1 VTTLSN
7 SAPPEPS
14 TQQPVAASSGIDGW
28 LSSFGAS
35 QAGLSSFEA
44 KRRRLLALQQLKD
57 SSGSVFSRLASRLS
71 PPACVLGF
79 ASHALG
85 QCADVKHV
93 ALFFFAL
100 SATLLGL
107 PETGAALVVMAVLR
121 VGLLAGIE
129 TYEDMAQARLDQ
141 ARRPR
146 ARVRRDGRTQLL
158 DAGELVSGDIIELRA
173 GDRIPADVQVFESN
187 DLVIHGEPVAATRA
201 GPIKAWAHG
210 WVSKGRGVA
219 LVVAAGAQAQGS
231 VVSRLGINGA
241 PEANDPTADE
251 FEPEHSAPDRKPS
264 QWQRPQRA
272 DLAVIGLAVCLLL
285 AAVAR
290 DASLPVATLLL
301 AGVFVAML
309 WRVHDALGG
318 PAQRL
323 SIIHAAM
330 RIAKLGVYAK
340 DLRGLQH
347 LADVPT
353 QDDAP
358 HTPPPVPV
366 TTAGTDDTDH
376 ARLAADL
383 VFNAPTA
390 QIESLALKAA
400 RIARNAHAGQ
410 VRTHRFG
417 MTAWLG
423 LMFAIPWQAALGPAP
438 WPVAVLM
445 GLHLLVFVL
454 TLALSLVPVR
464 GAASRTRH
472 LTDDPLISRHQR
484 QATVAWCL
492 ALVAG
497 LAAAHALAPSL
508 NVDALSLM
516 FVTAALSVVTLTWLA
531 LFALGGAGWRL
542 RRLAVAHVKDV
553 VQLAPISGL
562 ALALLLAAI
571 YGPSWQAAFG
581 AHALSFQAWALAAA
595 MALLTAGAIP
605 LSLLLSEKKRLS
617 TREPNASTVVPNASS
632 TVPAAAA
639 QVEDSPPP
647 KSQQDGSTQAAKQLP
662 LFGAAIVAFA
672 AGFFALAHPSP
683 AAAQSDQR
691 TAALTVHTVRA
702 HRTQWPMSVQAHGDI
717 AAWQEVIVSA
727 QINHYPIT
735 QVPVNVGDRVKKGQ
749 LLAKISDATVAAEL
763 AQAQALVQE
772 SKAQL
777 AQARANAQRARDL
790 QSTGVFSNQQIT
802 QIFTEESSAQ
812 ARLASAQAQ
821 VKIASLRLAY
831 TRVLAPV
838 DGVIASRIA
847 TVGALAQ
854 TGQEL
859 FRMIREGR
867 LEWRAEV
874 DATRLAHIQPGQP
887 AHVLSSDGSPA
898 QGKVRIVSPTVD
910 PKTRTGL
917 VYVDLPTGHPTLRA
931 GMFTSGQIM
940 IGQSAALA
948 LPQSAVLVRD
958 GFSYVFVV
966 DAHERV
972 IQKKVQTGRRQG
984 QAIEILEGLDAQS
997 DVVAS
1002 GVGFLAHGDQVRVLG
1017 PAPQNAKR

>member
-1 VTTLSN
+1 MSTLSN
-7 SAPPEPS
+7 SAPSDPS
-14 TQQPVAASSGIDGW
+14 PPQPVAASNGIDGL

-44 KRRRLLALQQLKD
+44 KRRRLLAAQQLQD

-71 PPACVLGF
+71 PPAGVLGF
-79 ASHALG
+79 ASNALG
-85 QCADVKHV
+85 QCADVRHV

-107 PETGAALVVMAVLR
+107 PEIGAALVVMTVLR

-129 TYEDMAQARLDQ
+129 TYADLAQARLDQ

-158 DAGELVSGDIIELRA
+158 DAGELVSGDIVELGA
-173 GDRIPADVQVFESN
+173 GDRIPADVQIFEAN
-187 DLVIHGEPVAATRA
+187 DLVIHGEPIVATRT

-231 VVSRLGINGA
+231 VASRLGITGA
-241 PEANDPTADE
+241 PEANDPAADQ
-251 FEPEHSAPDRKPS
+251 FEPEHSVSDPS
-264 QWQRPQRA
+264 PSSWQRPQRD
-272 DLAVIGLAVCLLL
+272 DLAILGLAVCLLL

-290 DASLPVATLLL
+290 DASLLVAALLV
-301 AGVFVAML
+301 GVFVAVF
-309 WRVHDALGG
+309 WRVHEALGG

-323 SIIHAAM
+323 SIVHAAM
-330 RIAKLGVYAK
+330 RLAKLGVYAK

-358 HTPPPVPV
+358 HTPLPVPV

-390 QIESLALKAA
+390 QIEGLALRAA

-410 VRTHRFG
+410 ARTHRFG

-423 LMFAIPWQAALGPAP
+423 LTIAIPWQAALGPAP

-445 GLHLLVFVL
+445 ALHLLVFVFA
-454 TLALSLVPVR
+454 LALSLVPVR

-472 LTDDPLISRHQR
+472 RPDDPLINRQQR

-492 ALVAG
+492 ALIAG
-497 LAAAHALAPSL
+497 LATTLALARTFHI
-508 NVDALSLM
+508 DALSLM
-516 FVTAALSVVTLTWLA
+516 FAAAALSIVMLTWLA

-542 RRLAVAHVKDV
+542 RRWAVAHFKDV

-571 YGPSWQAAFG
+571 YVPSWQAAFG

-595 MALLTAGAIP
+595 VALLAAAAIP

-617 TREPNASTVVPNASS
+617 AREPNASTVVPHASS

-639 QVEDSPPP
+639 LGEDSPAP
-647 KSQQDGSTQAAKQLP
+647 KPQQDAPAQATKQLP
-662 LFGAAIVAFA
+662 LFGAAIVALA
-672 AGFFALAHPSP
+672 AGFFVLAHPSP
-683 AAAQSDQR
+683 ASAQSDQR
-691 TAALTVHTVRA
+691 AAALTVHTVRA
-702 HRTQWPMSVQAHGDI
+702 HRAQWPISVQAHGDI

-727 QINHYPIT
+727 QISHYPIT
-735 QVPVNVGDRVKKGQ
+735 QVAVNVGDRVKKGQ
-749 LLAKISDATVAAEL
+749 LLAKIADATVAAEL
-763 AQAQALVQE
+763 AQAQALVEE

-777 AQARANAQRARDL
+777 AQARANAQRAKDL
-790 QSTGVFSNQQIT
+790 QSTGVFSHQQIT

-838 DGVIASRIA
+838 DGIIAARIA

-859 FRMIREGR
+859 FRMIREAR

-874 DATRLAHIQPGQP
+874 DATRLAHIQAGQQ
-887 AHVLSSDGSPA
+887 ARVLSSDGSLA

-910 PKTRTGL
+910 PKTRTAL
-917 VYVDLPTGHPTLRA
+917 VYVDLPTDHPTLRA

-958 GFSYVFVV
+958 GFSYVFAI

-984 QAIEILEGLDAQS
+984 QAIEILEGLDAES